1 MADID
6 AMGMR
11 QVMREAVR
19 IATTGTA
26 GFHIS
31 YSPTATEIPGWA
43 DGSGGMTVRETHQAM
58 EMIALAGGMISMDVS
73 GLMTT
78 LDERVAAET
87 LSFVMSAFGK
97 RIL

>member
-6 AMGMR
+6 GMGMR

-19 IATTGTA
+19 IATAGTA
-26 GFHIS
+26 GFHVG
-31 YSPTATEIPGWA
+31 YSSTATEIPGWA

-58 EMIALAGGMISMDVS
+58 ELISLAGGMISMDVS
-73 GLMTT
+73 GLTAT

-87 LSFVMSAFGK
+87 MSFVMSAFGK